1 MPTAF
6 VTGATGFVGLNLLQE
21 LHGAGWRV
29 VACHR
34 TGSNLRS
41 LQRFAPELRVAD
53 VLDLPALLAAMPE
66 QVDAVFHLAASIN
79 FWRPRNTE
87 QTLINVQGTR
97 HVVEAALQRKAR
109 RFIHMSSLA
118 AWGPAQGDVI
128 DESTPSRAQAHPVN
142 YFRTKW
148 LAEQEVLGAVPRGLP
163 ACVLNPGN
171 ILGPSD
177 TQTWARSFRMAK
189 QRQLPFLPPGGGPF
203 CHVQDV
209 ARATL
214 AAVERGRVGERY
226 VLGGVHAS
234 YRELFEAVC
243 SLLGVPCPPVAPT
256 WLFTALAVLSDGW
269 SRVSRN
275 EPDLTPDMASV
286 LGVDFDARSAKAERE
301 LGYQRQPFSKQVQ
314 DTFDWLR
321 GEQLI

>member
-6 VTGATGFVGLNLLQE
+6 VTGATGFVGVNLLQE

-29 VACHR
+29 IACHR
-34 TGSNLRS
+34 AGSNVRKLE
-41 LQRFAPELRVAD
+41 RFAPELRVAD
-53 VLDLPALLAAMPE
+53 VLDLPALLAALPE

-109 RFIHMSSLA
+109 RFIHMSSVA
-118 AWGPAQGDVI
+118 AWGPAQGDLI
-128 DESTPSRAQAHPVN
+128 DENMPSRAQAHRVN

-148 LAEQEVLGAVPRGLP
+148 LAEQEVLGAVARGLP

-189 QRQLPFLPPGGGPF
+189 ERRLPLLPPGGGPF

-209 ARATL
+209 ARAAL

-234 YRELFEAVC
+234 YVELFQRVC
-243 SLLGVPCPPVAPT
+243 DLLGVPCPPVAPP
-256 WLFTALAVLSDGW
+256 WLFSTLAVLSDAW
-269 SRVSRN
+269 SRISRT

-286 LGVDFDARSAKAERE
+286 LGVDYDARSTKAERE
-301 LGYQRQPFSKQVQ
+301 LGYQRQPFPKQVQ

-321 GEQLI
+321 SEQLI

>member
-1 MPTAF
+1 MLTAF
-6 VTGATGFVGLNLLQE
+6 VTGGTGFVGLNLVRE
-21 LHGAGWRV
+21 LRAAGWQV
-29 VACHR
+29 IACHR
-34 TGSNLRS
+34 AGSNLHH
-41 LQRFAPELRVAD
+41 LQRFTPELRVAD
-53 VLDLPALLAAMPE
+53 VLDLPALMAALPE
-66 QVDAVFHLAASIN
+66 RVDAVFHLAASIN
-79 FWRPRNTE
+79 FWRPRNIE

-118 AWGPAQGDVI
+118 AWAPGRGDLI
-128 DESTPSRAQAHPVN
+128 DESTPSRAQEHPVN

-148 LAEQEVLGAVPRGLP
+148 LAEQVVLKAVERGLP

-171 ILGPSD
+171 ILGPYD

-189 QRQLPFLPPGGGPF
+189 QRKLPFLPPGGGPF

-209 ARATL
+209 VQAAL
-214 AAVERGRVGERY
+214 AAVERGGVGERY

-234 YRELFEAVC
+234 YAELFERVCALLAV
-243 SLLGVPCPPVAPT
+243 PRPAVAPA
-256 WLFTALAVLSDGW
+256 WLFSTLSVLSDGW
-269 SRVSRN
+269 SRLSRTP
-275 EPDLTPDMASV
+275 PDLTPDMAGV
-286 LGVDFDARSAKAERE
+286 LGIDFDARSRKAERQ

-321 GEQLI
+321 SEQLI